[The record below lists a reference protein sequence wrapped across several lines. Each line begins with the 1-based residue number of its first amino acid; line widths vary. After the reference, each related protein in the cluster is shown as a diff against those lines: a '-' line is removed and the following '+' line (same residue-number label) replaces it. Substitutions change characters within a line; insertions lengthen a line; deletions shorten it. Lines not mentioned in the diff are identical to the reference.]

1 MTQLDAAVSL
11 HEPQRQS
18 VMAIFFLALRTVRQ
32 VGLVQIAI
40 ALGFLL
46 SRSPSIALLLV
57 VIPLVGLA
65 LFGVAALRW
74 WRYTF
79 CIVDDELHVRRGVVA
94 LQTLSVPLDRV
105 QSVSLEQKL
114 IHRPFGLVQVSLET
128 AGTDVAE
135 FTIDAVERRVA
146 DALQRAAADHQRKPL
161 ARTDTAQF
169 SNGQEQPPPP
179 ARPDRVILR
188 HRPGRIAAIALTQMP
203 LTGFAVVAPLIAVAD
218 DLGDLVPFGLPSL
231 DDSAIGAWLVW
242 AIPLALLAVV
252 LVSVVLNLVRVI
264 LVDWNLTVT
273 STASGLRRDAGLLS
287 TTSIAS
293 SIPRVQRIATKQ
305 GVLERLIGLHT
316 VVLHTIGAGNFV
328 IPGCDNNQMEEIRS
342 LALEGSPGISSP
354 SRTVSKQVVFKEV
367 RNTSIVATVVV
378 LALAAPL
385 GWWAPL
391 VFTIIPVVWLT
402 VRRGARLRRWDLSH
416 DAAANRHELLGW
428 SKEDLLLRKVNGTR
442 VSQTLFE
449 RKRGLATVTLKTAD
463 GSMSIGMITLIEAQ
477 AVRDRAL
484 YTAETERRSWM

>member
-1 MTQLDAAVSL
+1 MTQPAPTVSL
-11 HEPQRQS
+11 HEPRRQS
-18 VMAIFFLALRTVRQ
+18 VMAVFFLALRMVRQ
-32 VGLVQIAI
+32 IGLVQLAI

-57 VIPLVGLA
+57 VIPLLGLA

-79 CIVDDELHVRRGVVA
+79 CIIDGELRVERGVVA
-94 LQTLSVPLDRV
+94 RQTLTVPLDRV

-114 IHRPFGLVQVSLET
+114 IHRPLGLVQVSLDT

-146 DALQRAAADHQRKPL
+146 DALQRAAADHQRRPASPTNTTSL
-161 ARTDTAQF
+161 TNDQAQPA
-169 SNGQEQPPPP
+169 PPT
-179 ARPDRVILR
+179 RPDRVVLR
-188 HRPGRIAAIALTQMP
+188 HTPGRVAAIALTQMP
-203 LTGFAVVAPLIAVAD
+203 LTGFAVIAPLIAVAD
-218 DLGDLVPFGLPSL
+218 DLGDLIPFGVPSV
-231 DDSAIGAWLVW
+231 DETAAGAWLIW

-273 STASGLRRDAGLLS
+273 STAAGLRRDAGLLS

-293 SIPRVQRIATKQ
+293 SIPRVQRVTMKQ

-328 IPGCDNNQMEEIRS
+328 IPGCNVEQAEEIRS
-342 LALEGSPGISSP
+342 LSLDGSPGISSP
-354 SRTVSKQVVFKEV
+354 SRRVSKQVVFKEV
-367 RNTSIVATVVV
+367 RNTTIVASLVV
-378 LALAAPL
+378 LGLAVPI
-385 GWWAPL
+385 GWWALL
-391 VFTIIPVVWLT
+391 VFIIVPVVWLT
-402 VRRGARLRRWDLSH
+402 VRRGARLRRWDLSD
-416 DAAANRHELLGW
+416 DAAANRHQLVGW

-463 GSMSIGMITLIEAQ
+463 GSMSIGMITLTEAQ